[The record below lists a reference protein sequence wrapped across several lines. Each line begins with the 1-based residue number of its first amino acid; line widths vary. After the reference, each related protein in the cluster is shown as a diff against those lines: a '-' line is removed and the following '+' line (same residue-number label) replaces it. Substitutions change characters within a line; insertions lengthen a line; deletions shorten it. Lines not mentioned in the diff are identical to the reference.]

1 MSNTFDAVIIGGGHN
16 GLACAAYLGRAGF
29 RVKVLEARSVIGGAA
44 VTEEFHP
51 GFRNSTCSYVVSMLH
66 PQIQRDLELARH
78 GLKIV
83 RLKQDITVP
92 TEDGRYLTI
101 GEHHGDLVAQLNS
114 LAPGDGEAYQ
124 EFEAL
129 LTEVADVVRGVALQT
144 PPNLA
149 GGWKSLLDLAS
160 QGAATRHLSRPARSF
175 FAELMTSSVGHLL
188 DKWFKGDA
196 IKGELGYHGSVGNF
210 QSPYTPGTAYVLL
223 HHVFGEATGIKGAW
237 GHAIGGM
244 GAISEA
250 IARDAV
256 EHGASIETDA
266 RVAEVITESSRAC
279 GVVLTD
285 GRHIMAK
292 TVISNAHPR
301 ILFDRLVDPALLPA
315 TFKRE
320 ISGYRSGS
328 GSFRMNV
335 ALSELPDF
343 SCLPGKHLQLHHQGS
358 ILICPS
364 LSYLQKAYDQAY
376 TEGYAQRPAIEM
388 WISSTLDTTL
398 APSGKHVASLFCQHF
413 NPKLPDGRSWDDERE
428 AAAERVVA
436 TMTEFAP
443 NFSNAVI
450 GQRILSPLDLER
462 EFNLIG
468 GDIFHGSLHLDQMY
482 SMRPVA
488 GYADYRTP
496 ISGLYMC
503 GSGTHPGGGVSGIP
517 GRNAAR
523 EIIKDFKSRKLADM
537 FGAISVGSMNS

>member
-1 MSNTFDAVIIGGGHN
+1 MAESFDAVIIGGGHN
-16 GLACAAYLGRAGF
+16 GLACAAYLGRAGY

-83 RLKQDITVP
+83 QLKQDITVP
-92 TEDGRYLTI
+92 TEDGHYLTM
-101 GEHHGDLVAQLNS
+101 GKNHDDLTAQLDT
-114 LAPGDGEAYQ
+114 LAAGDGAAYH

-129 LTEVADVVRGVALQT
+129 LTEVADVLRGVALKT
-144 PPNLA
+144 PPNLV
-149 GGWKSLLDLAS
+149 GGWKSLLDLAC
-160 QGAATRHLSRPARSF
+160 QGAEARHLIASARCF

-223 HHVFGEATGIKGAW
+223 HHVFGEATGVKGAW

-256 EHGASIETDA
+256 EHGASIEIDA
-266 RVAEVITESSRAC
+266 RVAEVITKNKRAC
-279 GVVLTD
+279 GVMLTD
-285 GRHIMAK
+285 GRFVMAK

-301 ILFDRLVDPALLPA
+301 ILFDKLVDPALLP
-315 TFKRE
+315 TPFKRE

-328 GSFRMNV
+328 GTLRMNV

-343 SCLPGKHLQLHHQGS
+343 SCLPGKQLQPHHQGS

-364 LSYLQKAYDQAY
+364 LNYLQKAYDQAY

-388 WISSTLDTTL
+388 WISSTLDSTL

-413 NPKLPDGRSWDDERE
+413 NPNLPNGKSWDDERKV
-428 AAAERVVA
+428 AADRVIA
-436 TMTEFAP
+436 TMTVFAP
-443 NFSNAVI
+443 NFHNAII

-462 EFNLIG
+462 EFNLVG
-468 GDIFHGSLHLDQMY
+468 GDIFHGSLHLNQMY

-496 ISGLYMC
+496 ITGLYMC

-523 EIIKDFKSRKLADM
+523 EIIKDFKSCKL
-537 FGAISVGSMNS
+537 GSMFSTTSN